1 MRRPTQAPP
10 LRPAN
15 EKWSLYLDIDGTL
28 LALAERPQDVIVP
41 PGLPNLIAAVA
52 NHFDGAV
59 ALVSGRD
66 LDEID
71 RLFSPYRFDAAGT
84 HGFQW
89 RHAGRIDPNAVHDNP
104 VMDEVIK
111 EVEEQIKDMPGL
123 ELERKTCSFA
133 LHHRQASDG
142 FMDAW
147 ALAVLA
153 KKRLGADY
161 RLIKGKEVV
170 EVMPFG
176 AGKGKAI
183 ARYQQYKPY
192 LDRVPVFI
200 GDDISDEDGFETVN
214 HLRGKSIRVGSER
227 ATEAQY
233 CLQSPSDTIRW
244 LETLL
249 QPAQS
254 GETQ

>member
-1 MRRPTQAPP
+1 MRKPTESPP
-10 LRPAN
+10 LCPSH
-15 EKWSLYLDIDGTL
+15 EKWSLFLDIDGTL
-28 LALAERPQDVIVP
+28 LALAERPQEAFVP
-41 PGLPNLIAAVA
+41 PGLPSLIAAVTDM
-52 NHFDGAV
+52 FEGAV

-66 LDEID
+66 LDDID

-89 RHAGRIDPNAVHDNP
+89 RLAGRVDPLAVRDDP
-104 VMDEVIK
+104 VMAEVIK
-111 EVEEQIKDMPGL
+111 DVEEQILEIPGL
-123 ELERKTCSFA
+123 ELERKACSFA
-133 LHHRQASDG
+133 LHHSQASDG

-170 EVMPFG
+170 EVMPYA

-183 ARYQQYKPY
+183 ARYQQYRPY
-192 LDRVPVFI
+192 LDRIPIFV
-200 GDDISDEDGFETVN
+200 GDDITDEDGFETVN
-214 HLRGKSIRVGSER
+214 HLRGKSIRVGTER

-233 CLQSPSDTIRW
+233 YLQTPSDTLRW
-244 LETLL
+244 LEALL
-249 QPAQS
+249 KS
-254 GETQ
+254 GGAH